1 MDKKQLEAKIKETAG
16 KILAFDI
23 SARNEEN
30 AEFITL
36 RTKIAD
42 YILRWAELEFS
53 KYWLPNATTE
63 IMDCVKLSLTAF
75 HGNAENYIKYIKK
88 VLKKKVLEA
97 KIKETAEKI
106 LVFDI
111 SARNEENAEFIT
123 LRTKIARDIWRW
135 AALVYSKYRLQN
147 ATIEIMNCVKLSLTA
162 FHGKAEDYIKYISA
176 ALKQEIGRANY
187 RNTDFEQNIIEL
199 PEQKK
204 RIIIK
209 ILQDAQEYGKDIEQ
223 TEIQQKLAGM
233 FDCEEKEIAELVAL
247 YFQSKVQSEN
257 AVSSNGDKFLL
268 LDSAAALEANRY
280 KKPDEEVISQFEQ
293 NEIISKINN
302 FLFDIDKLF
311 CTKSQDRTKPYLS
324 ALLLQQVLSD
334 LKNCVKIDNKHISN
348 LLKNRDFAQTEKAQ
362 NILERF
368 LSNDELPTQKE
379 VAAMFRRDKTDASR
393 TINKFKEKLKALE
406 YSE

>member
-63 IMDCVKLSLTAF
+63 IMD
-75 HGNAENYIKYIKK
+75 
-88 VLKKKVLEA
+88 
-97 KIKETAEKI
+97 
-106 LVFDI
+106 
-111 SARNEENAEFIT
+111 
-123 LRTKIARDIWRW
+123 
-135 AALVYSKYRLQN
+135 
-147 ATIEIMNCVKLSLTA
+147 CVKLSLTA

-233 FDCEEKEIAELVAL
+233 FDCEEKEIAELVAVYL
-247 YFQSKVQSEN
+247 QSKVQSEN